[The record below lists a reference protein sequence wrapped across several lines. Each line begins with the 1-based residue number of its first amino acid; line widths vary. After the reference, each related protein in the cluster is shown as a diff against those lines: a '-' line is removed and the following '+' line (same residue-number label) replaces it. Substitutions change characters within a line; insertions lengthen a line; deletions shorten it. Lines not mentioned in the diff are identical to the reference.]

1 MVLSRRLSE
10 RSVLSKRLR
19 EWVFAYQVHLL

>member
-1 MVLSRRLSE
+1 MILSRRLSE
-10 RSVLSKRLR
+10 RSILSKQFR